1 MKMYKLVVKG
11 TTYTCPKCSIVA
23 LALTKALDRGINNS
37 NINDETTAIEYL
49 ESIGVKVEEE

>member
-1 MKMYKLVVKG
+1 MYKLVVKG